1 MIRRRYLRNRARGN
15 IVYPGLIAAWSA
27 KGKTNDD
34 KNRAILK
41 DLTGNGHDI
50 TLNGFAFSEMSG
62 YGGYSTNFLNWNK
75 QIATEV
81 THNKIIMRNI
91 SSFANWANNKNQQL
105 PNGLKINVFGITD
118 ETVNYRYSIE
128 EGSMENNILK
138 LTNGINILP
147 PCYSCNFFSTTVK
160 EECNIVIEL
169 IPEYP
174 DALVFDGVN
183 DYGFCTNIPLLEDY
197 TIIAKRKDCSKGC
210 LFTKGVDG
218 YGAFVLE
225 GYSFINNTYNYGRG
239 QNKNLLLNNTITW
252 QNKNS
257 YNQQNLSVGNKS
269 DTTNRITIGVLH
281 NTDGRYLKGAFY
293 FAYLFDRS
301 LDEQEIKV
309 FIRKYI
315 DANYVLPSEQTT

>member
-1 MIRRRYLRNRARGN
+1 
-15 IVYPGLIAAWSA
+15 
-27 KGKTNDD
+27 
-34 KNRAILK
+34 
-41 DLTGNGHDI
+41 
-50 TLNGFAFSEMSG
+50 MSG

-75 QIATEV
+75 QIATEI

-91 SSFANWANNKNQQL
+91 PSFANWIYNKNQQL

-128 EGSMENNILK
+128 EGGVENNILK

-147 PCYSCNFFSTTVK
+147 PCYTCNFFSITVK

-174 DALVFDGVN
+174 DALVFDGVD

-197 TIIAKRKDCSKGC
+197 TIIAKRKDCSGGC
-210 LFTKGVDG
+210 LFTKRVNVN
-218 YGAFVLE
+218 GAFILE
-225 GYSFINNTYNYGRG
+225 GYKFISNTYNYGQG

-257 YNQQNLSVGNKS
+257 YNQQNLIVGDKS
-269 DTTNRITIGVLH
+269 DTTNRITIGTL
-281 NTDGRYLKGAFY
+281 NDMDSRFLKGAFY
-293 FAYLFDRS
+293 SAYLFDRS
-301 LDEQEIKV
+301 LDEQEIKA